1 MATTKPSPRMT
12 EDEIWSYLARG
23 HTGIHTTLRRDG
35 VPIAM
40 PLWYA
45 VLDRV
50 IYVQTRGAKLARIR
64 HDARSS
70 FLVESGQRWADL
82 KAVHLTGVSEI
93 VDLDQ
98 DRSARFRAEMDR
110 KYAAFSSQAQMPK
123 DTATYYATAVTGVVR
138 FTPDSRVLHWD
149 NSKLTVMS

>member
-12 EDEIWSYLARG
+12 EDEIWSYLTEG

-45 VLDRV
+45 VLDRI
-50 IYVQTRGAKLARIR
+50 IYVQTRGRKLARIR

-70 FLVESGQRWADL
+70 FLVESGERWADL

-93 VDLDQ
+93 VDLEQ
-98 DRSARFRAEMDR
+98 ELSARFRTEMDR

-149 NSKLTVMS
+149 NTKLTATP